1 MDELSNIVMI
11 DICAKTKQVL
21 LREIT
26 NEKFENLS
34 TLRHELLLLLLESTE
49 FKDSH
54 TLSKT
59 KIKYEWLLVAYQT
72 KYNMKFE
79 QKNFALSSN
88 GYNFPLIVRRS
99 IREFVEHDEQDGF
112 YLSRLFSETH
122 RLWLILIETNKR
134 MAKSTQTKG
143 ENIHMQ
149 YLEHEFER
157 NFAHQNKYSLGA
169 L

>member
-1 MDELSNIVMI
+1 MLDLPKLFFNQFHRRLDPSLYRQVSIRSLMDELRFLKIFENFIMIKNSSNIVMI

-59 KIKYEWLLVAYQT
+59 KIKYEWLLIAYQT
-72 KYNMKFE
+72 K
-79 QKNFALSSN
+79 
-88 GYNFPLIVRRS
+88 
-99 IREFVEHDEQDGF
+99 
-112 YLSRLFSETH
+112 
-122 RLWLILIETNKR
+122 
-134 MAKSTQTKG
+134 
-143 ENIHMQ
+143 
-149 YLEHEFER
+149 
-157 NFAHQNKYSLGA
+157 
-169 L
+169 

>member
-1 MDELSNIVMI
+1 
-11 DICAKTKQVL
+11 
-21 LREIT
+21 
-26 NEKFENLS
+26 
-34 TLRHELLLLLLESTE
+34 
-49 FKDSH
+49 
-54 TLSKT
+54 
-59 KIKYEWLLVAYQT
+59 
-72 KYNMKFE
+72 MKFE

-143 ENIHMQ
+143 RISTCSTWNMSLSAISRIKTSTRWEL
-149 YLEHEFER
+149 YWR
-157 NFAHQNKYSLGA
+157 NCHPLSPL
-169 L
+169 